1 MIAAQREMWHTISKC
16 AALTLRDV
24 AIRAFAFKG
33 RLDLSDTPL
42 QMIFSNEQVL
52 VLDGDSDGESLRATD
67 EPWIDPFVGQQTAEN
82 QSFVEDY
89 GKWTLVDYSHEANFT
104 DVVGETLTNVLPLF
118 NKFDKLC
125 GVVFNF
131 PTKTLVFFVAFD
143 ECKIMWEITNEVL
156 EKNDLKLDN

>member
-1 MIAAQREMWHTISKC
+1 MWHTISKC